1 MSYETWMLHDWCM
14 PTSLELKNKVI
25 GVTSGVL
32 SPSVINHF
40 TQHMF
45 FTKGFQTDISRVG
58 CVSF

>member
-1 MSYETWMLHDWCM
+1 MIGACPH
-14 PTSLELKNKVI
+14 LELKNKVI